1 MIAWTSMTLISGQ
14 SHPLETP
21 RESRQMLSVFQD
33 VFEVMEYDGNAQDS
47 VGLSRDE
54 EMGRVVALQDYF
66 RSIRYARPA
75 TRSPSC
81 QDLMVEVEGDVAG
94 READDMALVF
104 ELYRLSG
111 LVCLARTGETRF
123 GWMSGCEV
131 EGLVDEAVVV
141 MSQMETCQRQFPL
154 VVLGSQ
160 ARTDRQRRAVSE
172 LLDRTMSKATGRTI
186 GCLRKTIEVS
196 WIQTDLH
203 ADQDLL
209 LDFGQLIRAL
219 CGNCL
224 SVPNLG

>member
-1 MIAWTSMTLISGQ
+1 MTLISRQ
-14 SHPLETP
+14 NHPLESP

-33 VFEVMEYDGNAQDS
+33 VFEVMEYDGNGQDS
-47 VGLSRDE
+47 VELSRDE

-66 RSIRYARPA
+66 RSIRYV
-75 TRSPSC
+75 RSTTGSPDR
-81 QDLMVEVEGDVAG
+81 QGVIIEVEGDIAG

-111 LVCLARTGETRF
+111 LVCLARTGEIRF
-123 GWMSGCEV
+123 GWTSGYEV
-131 EGLVDEAVVV
+131 DGLVDEAVVV

-172 LLDRTMSKATGRTI
+172 LLDRTMSKATGRRV